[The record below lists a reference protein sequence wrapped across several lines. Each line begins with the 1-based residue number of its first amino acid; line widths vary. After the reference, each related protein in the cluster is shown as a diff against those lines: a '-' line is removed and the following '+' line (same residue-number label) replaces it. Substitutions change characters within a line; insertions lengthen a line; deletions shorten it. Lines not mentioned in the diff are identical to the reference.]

1 MGAPATGR
9 SRAQDERREDEGE
22 GENATPLSEWI
33 AAAIGLVVVL
43 ATLACLAWLAID
55 ERGGTVHPVVHVGA
69 IERQGERHHVTLQ
82 VENVG
87 AAGAAALRVKARLRR
102 GDSVVEEAEVEF
114 DHVPARSSRK
124 AGVFFHEDP
133 RGLVLE
139 VSVESYREP

>member
-9 SRAQDERREDEGE
+9 SRAQDERREDE

-55 ERGGTVHPVVHVGA
+55 ERDGTVQPVVHVGA
-69 IERQGERHHVTLQ
+69 IERQGDRHHVRLQ

-133 RGLVLE
+133 RGLGLE